1 MRVWNDARM
10 IPIAPVV
17 TMPISIPE
25 APLYSRYEYT
35 EASGLQKTAFL
46 VQKNTVPD
54 VPFYSQF
61 EDITSS
67 KWQKVG
73 CGIASLAMII
83 EYYKP
88 DTVSVDKLLGQA
100 VAGGAYEKDAGWIH
114 KGLIRLSQRYGL
126 DGTSYDLSRSNTKTA
141 FNTLKTYAK
150 DGPVMV
156 SVHYKFDPKSTI
168 PHLVVIDAIEG
179 GVVYY
184 NDPASNRGGKQ
195 ISTAKFLEAW
205 KKKFI
210 VMRPIKESEAIALL
224 PVPDIVAEE
233 NVSAIDLVKSWV
245 KRSWDSVS

>member
-1 MRVWNDARM
+1 M
-10 IPIAPVV
+10 IPIAPIV

-35 EASGLQKTAFL
+35 EVSGLQKTAFFA
-46 VQKNTVPD
+46 QKITIPD

-100 VAGGAYEKDAGWIH
+100 VAGGAYQKDAGWIH

-179 GVVYY
+179 DVVYY

-210 VMRPIKESEAIALL
+210 VMRPIKEREAIALL
-224 PVPDIVAEE
+224 PAPNVVVEE
-233 NVSAIDLVKSWV
+233 NVSAIDLVKGWV

>member
-10 IPIAPVV
+10 IPIAPIV
-17 TMPISIPE
+17 TVPISIPE
-25 APLYSRYEYT
+25 APLYSRYEYRET
-35 EASGLQKTAFL
+35 SGLQKTAFL
-46 VQKNTVPD
+46 IQKITIPD

-100 VAGGAYEKDAGWIH
+100 VAGGAYKKDAGWIH

-126 DGTSYDLSRSNTKTA
+126 DGTSYDLSKTDTKVA
-141 FNTLKTYAK
+141 FDALKKSVK

-168 PHLVVIDAIEG
+168 PHLVVIDAIDG
-179 GVVYY
+179 DVVYY
-184 NDPASNRGGKQ
+184 NDPASDRGGKQ

-210 VMRPIKESEAIALL
+210 VMRPIKESDAIALL
-224 PVPDIVAEE
+224 SITDLVVEE
-233 NVSAIDLVKSWV
+233 NVSAIDLVKGWM